1 MNYRDSEASSYD
13 GPSDSPMR
21 VPDKEELARAAKM
34 RHQSSDRGPIEA
46 VLDRCDEATTSLA
59 ELAENL
65 HHRLAP
71 ILGPDR
77 PDPALGEVRAEG
89 DSSPLAE
96 RLGRLAD
103 RLDDARSVLLRATR
117 RIEL

>member
-1 MNYRDSEASSYD
+1 MSYGEGDAAREDYSTEAAMPTD
-13 GPSDSPMR
+13 R
-21 VPDKEELARAAKM
+21 ELARAAKM
-34 RHQSSDRGPIEA
+34 ARRDSSDRGPIEA
-46 VLDRCDEATTSLA
+46 ALDRCDEAATSLA
-59 ELAENL
+59 EVSENL

-71 ILGPDR
+71 ILGPER
-77 PDPALGEVRAEG
+77 PEPALGEVRAEG
-89 DSSPLAE
+89 DSSPLVE